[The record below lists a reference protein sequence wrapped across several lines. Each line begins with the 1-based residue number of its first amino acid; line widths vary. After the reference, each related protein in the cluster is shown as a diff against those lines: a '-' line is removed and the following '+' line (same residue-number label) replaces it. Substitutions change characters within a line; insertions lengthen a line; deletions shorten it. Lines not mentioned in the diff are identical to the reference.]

1 MPPPLRE
8 CEKESKRFT
17 LFGVTKRNW
26 NFAENSLILFSYTKV
41 HSSFEQIDVSFAD
54 LNAFITLKL
63 LKSSAVQLPNS
74 DTNYHF
80 VHPNGRKI
88 KYWLIRL
95 GLDTISLLVMAH
107 ALIEKNS
114 KNMREYHGS

>member
-8 CEKESKRFT
+8 CEKESERFT

>member
-1 MPPPLRE
+1 MHVSAKMPSPLIE

-74 DTNYHF
+74 DGY
-80 VHPNGRKI
+80 
-88 KYWLIRL
+88 
-95 GLDTISLLVMAH
+95 
-107 ALIEKNS
+107 
-114 KNMREYHGS
+114 